1 MEDLFH
7 TRLPD
12 GEVPGIQLCIFPH
25 LKEFLAIDLRGEKP
39 DVRILDARDVFV
51 EEFFLNIESDFSQAI
66 RQDGEFPFA
75 DLMNLPLR
83 VEEIIRENVMAF
95 ILDAFEIHPDDL
107 DEENDAPNVMV
118 FIVGG
123 GAFSA
128 QSENLR
134 VSLHKVLSA
143 HWSEQA
149 VTEWE
154 HVLSS
159 LIDQENDIVRKN
171 SRRELSETLAGDAPD
186 YYSLWE
192 TRN

>member
-1 MEDLFH
+1 
-7 TRLPD
+7 
-12 GEVPGIQLCIFPH
+12 
-25 LKEFLAIDLRGEKP
+25 
-39 DVRILDARDVFV
+39 
-51 EEFFLNIESDFSQAI
+51 
-66 RQDGEFPFA
+66 
-75 DLMNLPLR
+75 
-83 VEEIIRENVMAF
+83 MAF
-95 ILDAFEIHPDDL
+95 ILDAFKIHPDDL

-134 VSLHKVLSA
+134 VSLHNLLSA

-154 HVLSS
+154 RVLSS

>member
-12 GEVPGIQLCIFPH
+12 GEDPGIQLCIFPH
-25 LKEFLAIDLRGEKP
+25 LKEFLAIDLRGGKP
-39 DVRILDARDVFV
+39 DVRILNTKDVFV

-66 RQDGEFPFA
+66 RQDSEFPFA

-83 VEEIIRENVMAF
+83 VEEIIRENVMGF
-95 ILDAFEIHPDDL
+95 ILDAFEIHPDDV

-123 GAFSA
+123 GPFSA
-128 QSENLR
+128 QSENLKL
-134 VSLHKVLSA
+134 SLHKVLSA

-149 VTEWE
+149 ATEWE

-159 LIDQENDIVRKN
+159 LIDQENEIVRKN
-171 SRRELSETLAGDAPD
+171 SRRELSEALAGDAPD